1 MADKIRVCGFCLR
14 GIKSR
19 ESNIITRTI
28 RVDETDIE
36 ESKCDLCEE
45 SGFEKLYEIIRS
57 E

>member
-19 ESNIITRTI
+19 ESNIITRAI
-28 RVDETDIE
+28 KVDETDTK

>member
-19 ESNIITRTI
+19 ESTIVTRAV
-28 RVDETDIE
+28 RVDETDTE

-45 SGFEKLYEIIRS
+45 AGFEKLYEIIRS

>member
-1 MADKIRVCGFCLR
+1 MADKIRVCSFCLR

-19 ESNIITRTI
+19 ESGVVTRAV
-28 RVDETDIE
+28 RVDEADTE